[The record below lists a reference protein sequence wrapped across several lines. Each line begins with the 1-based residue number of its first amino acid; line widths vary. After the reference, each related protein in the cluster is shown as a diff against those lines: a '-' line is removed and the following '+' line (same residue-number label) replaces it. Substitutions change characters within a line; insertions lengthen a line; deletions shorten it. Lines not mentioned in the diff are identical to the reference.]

1 MNENELYL
9 AYVNPIGENNI
20 EWYEYDIYFTKTPD
34 IVWGYGWDCE
44 FAAQGDIE
52 PPDKQTYSLVKR
64 IKTNIPLQC
73 AQNNNSYGMRYA
85 VEDIISLAFEDIS
98 EYDEYPENRIVLHFG
113 EDYKSVET
121 KFAVRHQFF
130 VEDIL
135 GKKEEPVN

>member
-98 EYDEYPENRIVLHFG
+98 EYDEYPENRIVLH
-113 EDYKSVET
+113 
-121 KFAVRHQFF
+121 
-130 VEDIL
+130 L
-135 GKKEEPVN
+135 